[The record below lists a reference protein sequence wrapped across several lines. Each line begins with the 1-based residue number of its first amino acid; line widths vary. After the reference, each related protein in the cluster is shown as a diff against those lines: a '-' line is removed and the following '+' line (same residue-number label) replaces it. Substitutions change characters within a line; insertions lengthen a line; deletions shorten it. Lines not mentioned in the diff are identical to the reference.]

1 MAVRDFECS
10 LSGPSCGWGSLTVT
24 AGPCLCGHSDKRPA
38 LLRRPVQSHQSQPP
52 GPPPWRQ
59 LSLGGPQ
66 GLGGGSGDTHVRGVP
81 RPTSGGDDNVLG
93 RKQSLGRKRGS
104 RGHPGTSRRLHCALV
119 AATALW
125 RRPRGSPETGLSTSR
140 RASQF
145 TQRPRGEDLQNPTR
159 PCWAGPPEPRAASSA
174 RFLRHRV
181 LDQPGPRR
189 DVLSIPAARIA
200 GDSAEAV

>member
-1 MAVRDFECS
+1 MVTRTSALPSFGG
-10 LSGPSCGWGSLTVT
+10 LSRATSHSRRVPHPGGSSRWADLRGW
-24 AGPCLCGHSDKRPA
+24 
-38 LLRRPVQSHQSQPP
+38 
-52 GPPPWRQ
+52 
-59 LSLGGPQ
+59 
-66 GLGGGSGDTHVRGVP
+66 GGGSGDTHVRGVP

-104 RGHPGTSRRLHCALV
+104 RGHPGTSRGLHCALV